1 MVMQFGQFL
10 DHDQSSTAMMVVEP
24 VEACC
29 KAKGK
34 AAKGCFSITTPC
46 NEKLFNN
53 YKAGTTGLPTLIR
66 PQTHNFD

>member
-10 DHDQSSTAMMVVEP
+10 DHDQTFTPEIDVEP
-24 VEACC
+24 LEACC

-34 AAKGCFSITTPC
+34 AAKGCFSISTPC

-53 YKAGTTGLPTLIR
+53 YEAGTTGLPTYIR
-66 PQTHNFD
+66 SNK